1 MSAEQRVAIVTGAA
15 RGLGRAMALGLLESG
30 LAVVA
35 VCRPRSGGE
44 EAVPPFPEGRWVRV
58 DGDVTNP
65 EDCARAVSTAQ
76 AAFGRVDV
84 LVNNAAIAHDPFP
97 KVHDTDFVDV
107 EPEVWRRIVDVN
119 VTGPFLMARAVVPHL
134 VVQGWGRVVNLST
147 SRFTMLM
154 AGVLPYGPTKAALGA
169 LTVGWSAHLA
179 GTGVTVNEVLPGGP
193 AGQNEA
199 PKHWRRPGQRSWS
212 AGVMVPPVRWLASE
226 ASDGVTGRRFVA
238 RLWDPSLPDAEAAAA
253 SGFPAGLPLNEEDYS
268 REPEA

>member
-1 MSAEQRVAIVTGAA
+1 MSGQRRVAIVTGAA
-15 RGLGRAMALGLLESG
+15 RGLGRAMAVGLLDAG
-30 LAVVA
+30 LDVVA
-35 VCRPRSGGE
+35 LCRPRPAGE
-44 EAVPPFPEGRWVRV
+44 EAIPPAPDRDWVRV

-65 EDCARAVSTAQ
+65 ADCARAVSVAREV
-76 AAFGRVDV
+76 FGRVDV
-84 LVNNAAIAHDPFP
+84 VVNNAAIAHDPFP
-97 KVHDTDFVDV
+97 KVHDSDFEDID
-107 EPEVWRRIVDVN
+107 PEAWRRIADVN
-119 VTGPFLMARAVVPHL
+119 MTGPFLMARAVVPHL
-134 VVQGWGRVVNLST
+134 VAQRWGRVINLST

-169 LTVGWSAHLA
+169 MTVGWAAHLA

-193 AGQNEA
+193 AGQDDA
-199 PKHWRRPGQRSWS
+199 PKHWRRPGQRSWP

-253 SGFPAGLPLNEEDYS
+253 AGFPADLPLGEEDYS